1 MKNLTT
7 EALSVLIILKLIEMI
22 LHLEIYT
29 QVNNNWQCDISDIL
43 LALLKI
49 IIYIIPILLATSN
62 AS

>member
-29 QVNNNWQCDISDIL
+29 QVNNN
-43 LALLKI
+43 
-49 IIYIIPILLATSN
+49 
-62 AS
+62 